1 MSKTYRIVID
11 VTADESDRLLDTETV
26 RLAIGNE
33 LAEYFTD
40 AASDLGGWDE
50 VSALITRIRVDGRE
64 YDIARRTLEVT
75 PINAEIAEDI
85 MLGRKIQAIK
95 ALRANNE
102 GMTLIEAKDLVDK
115 WAANR

>member
-11 VTADESDRLLDTETV
+11 VTADESDRLMDTEEV
-26 RLAIGNE
+26 RLILGQ
-33 LAEYFTD
+33 LLLDEYRPGRALKRD
-40 AASDLGGWDE
+40 AP
-50 VSALITRIRVDGRE
+50 ITSIRVDGRNV
-64 YDIARRTLEVT
+64 DFTTGALEVT

-102 GMTLIEAKDLVDK
+102 GMTLLEARDLVDK
-115 WAANR
+115 WAENR